1 MSRHTYSSMN
11 NTPDYELCCDGCGG
25 RFDSHDDSFY
35 SWPVL
40 CAAAE
45 AEGWQLGSGASGRH
59 WCAACRPD
67 PPGPSAARERGRLV
81 AL

>member
-1 MSRHTYSSMN
+1 MSKHTYSSMN
-11 NTPDYELCCDGCGG
+11 DTPDYELCCDGCGG
-25 RFDSHDDSFY
+25 RFNSHDDSFY

-45 AEGWQLGSGASGRH
+45 AEGWQLGAGAAAH
-59 WCAACRPD
+59 LCAGCRA
-67 PPGPSAARERGRLV
+67 GGSAAEGTGDRGGLI